1 MKLLVVS
8 TDYPS
13 KGRPVFVFVE
23 QLVQHLLLKG
33 VEVVVVAPQSL
44 THAIIHKKA
53 LRPRVNLVTSRDGI
67 KYRVYRPYCLS
78 AGDNYPRLTQGFN
91 ALKTKN
97 IEQIVKKEQP
107 DVLYAHF
114 WENAEVID
122 GIARKY
128 ELPLFV
134 ACGEGDNAIE
144 MMLDRMSVNRK
155 QELAKTVTGM
165 ISVSSENK
173 RKCLA
178 YGLCREDN
186 VVVLPNCVE
195 TSLFKADRSL
205 SIRKKLG
212 VKDDDFLIVFCGDF
226 EARKGSNRLAE
237 AITLLNDDKIK
248 SVFIGH
254 SVGDDSAEPQCEGIV
269 YKGSVAHDELPK
281 YLNSADIFVLP
292 TRKEGCCNAIVEALA
307 CGLPVVSSDG
317 AFNDDILD
325 KNNSIRVNPDD
336 VNAIAMA
343 IKDLRC
349 NVDKRCEMAEST
361 VKRYVSYSLQTRA
374 HKIVEFIECCKN
386 KLVQ

>member
-1 MKLLVVS
+1 MKICIVS
-8 TDYPS
+8 TDFPS
-13 KGRPVFVFVE
+13 QGRASYVFVE
-23 QLVQHLLLKG
+23 QLVHQLLKQG
-33 VEVVVVAPQSL
+33 IDILVVAPQSL
-44 THAIIHKKA
+44 THSFIHKKA
-53 LRPRVNLVTSRDGI
+53 LRPQKSVVVSPDGI
-67 KYRVYRPYCLS
+67 NYKVYRPYCLS
-78 AGDNYPRLTQGFN
+78 VGDNYPRLTRCLN
-91 ALKTKN
+91 AFRTKS
-97 IEQIVKKEQP
+97 IENIVKEERP

-122 GIARKY
+122 SIARKY
-128 ELPLFV
+128 HKPLFV

-144 MMLDRMSVNRK
+144 MMMDRMTDFRK
-155 QELAKTVTGM
+155 EELSKTVTGM

-173 RKCLA
+173 KKCLA

-195 TSLFKADRSL
+195 TKLFRNDSSL
-205 SIRKKLG
+205 SIREKLG

-237 AITLLNDDKIK
+237 AITRLHDDKIK

-254 SVGDDSAEPQCEGIV
+254 SVGDDSAEPRCKGIV

-307 CGLPVVSSDG
+307 CGIPVVSSDG

-325 KNNSIRVNPDD
+325 MYNSIRINPND
-336 VNAIAMA
+336 VDAIAKA
-343 IKDLRC
+343 IKELKDNEAKRDAMASYSI
-349 NVDKRCEMAEST
+349 NRHREYSIDKRAERIIEFMKS
-361 VKRYVSYSLQTRA
+361 
-374 HKIVEFIECCKN
+374 KI
-386 KLVQ
+386 

>member
-1 MKLLVVS
+1 MKICIVS

-13 KGRPVFVFVE
+13 KGRPVYVFVE
-23 QLVQHLLLKG
+23 QLVHQLLKQG
-33 VEVVVVAPQSL
+33 LEIVVISPQSI
-44 THAIIHKKA
+44 THSLIHKKP
-53 LRPRVNLVTSRDGI
+53 LRPKVNKVIPSDGI
-67 KYRVYRPYCLS
+67 EYKVYRPYYLS
-78 AGDNYPRLTQGFN
+78 AGDNYPKLTRCFD
-91 ALKTKN
+91 AFRRKS
-97 IEQIVKKEQP
+97 IADIVKKEQP

-122 GIARKY
+122 SIARKY
-128 ELPLFV
+128 HKPLFV

-144 MMLDRMSVNRK
+144 MMMNRMSDCRK
-155 QELAKTVTGM
+155 GELSKTVTGM

-195 TSLFKADRSL
+195 TKLFRNDSSL
-205 SIRKKLG
+205 SIREKLG
-212 VKDDDFLIVFCGDF
+212 VKDDEFLITFCGDF

-237 AITLLNDDKIK
+237 AIMQLNDNKIK
-248 SVFIGH
+248 SIFIGH
-254 SVGDDSAEPQCEGIV
+254 SVGDDSAEPKCEGIV

-307 CGLPVVSSDG
+307 CGIPVVSSDG

-325 KNNSIRVNPDD
+325 MYNSIRINPND
-336 VNAIAMA
+336 VDAIAKA
-343 IKDLRC
+343 IKELKD
-349 NVDKRCEMAEST
+349 NKAKRDAMA
-361 VKRYVSYSLQTRA
+361 SYSINKHREYSLDQRA
-374 HKIVEFIECCKN
+374 ERIIEFIKS
-386 KLVQ
+386 KI